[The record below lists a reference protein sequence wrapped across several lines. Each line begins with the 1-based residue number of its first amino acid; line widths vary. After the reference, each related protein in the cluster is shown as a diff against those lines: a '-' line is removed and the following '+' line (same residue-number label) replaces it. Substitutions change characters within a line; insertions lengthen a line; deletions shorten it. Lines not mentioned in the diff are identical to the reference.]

1 MSLFLLDISSFS
13 INPLYT
19 AQLTT
24 LTSPMISIDFTERV
38 IGCAAKLFIYLCPA
52 KLQQWATVAQP
63 DCCGLQV
70 LLCCPLVLKN
80 KHLSQSIIVD
90 VNGDSS
96 LESRLCKLSTS
107 SVALFMRLCSKYWEN
122 WFFSII
128 LCNIHPAVN
137 IKLLLTWGWL
147 STVADLID
155 KTFWVYLCLAAFF
168 FSWAVLQPCTHTNF
182 S

>member
-80 KHLSQSIIVD
+80 KHLSQSIIVGYISWAHHLWPCLWD
-90 VNGDSS
+90 FAASIEKTD
-96 LESRLCKLSTS
+96 
-107 SVALFMRLCSKYWEN
+107 
-122 WFFSII
+122 FSII